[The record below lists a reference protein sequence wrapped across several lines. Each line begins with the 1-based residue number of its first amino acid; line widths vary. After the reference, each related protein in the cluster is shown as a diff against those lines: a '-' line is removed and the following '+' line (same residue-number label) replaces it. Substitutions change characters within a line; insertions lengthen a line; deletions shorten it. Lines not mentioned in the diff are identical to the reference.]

1 MGSKKDHASAYLVL
15 FAISLASLYKKGCR
29 WSTFSSLFNPSYYS
43 FLPAF
48 HTVFHTLP
56 NTPCNKKKEPTAM
69 AIEQDTQDQVT
80 VEHLATATIMTSTTQ
95 ETHIEELKIAAKS
108 NGLLDSILHPFHH
121 ENQPAW
127 TNWAKNQSCDPAEI
141 FNPSSLTDLTEIVL
155 KAKANG
161 KKIRCA
167 ASGHSWSST
176 SVTDGYLV
184 VVNNMEKI
192 HRPVWDDEVG
202 SWTVTIETGVLV
214 KDLDNVL
221 RKNNP
226 PLALPSNVVLDSV
239 SILAVPFC
247 CWCYCCCCMEVSRDS
262 VDGG

>member
-1 MGSKKDHASAYLVL
+1 
-15 FAISLASLYKKGCR
+15 
-29 WSTFSSLFNPSYYS
+29 
-43 FLPAF
+43 
-48 HTVFHTLP
+48 
-56 NTPCNKKKEPTAM
+56 M
-69 AIEQDTQDQVT
+69 AIEQDTQDQVV
-80 VEHLATATIMTSTTQ
+80 VEHVATATIMTSTAQ

-108 NGLLDSILHPFHH
+108 NGLLDSIFHPFQH

-127 TNWAKNQSCDPAEI
+127 TNWAKNQSCDPTEI
-141 FNPSSLTDLTEIVL
+141 FNPSTLADLTEIVL
-155 KAKANG
+155 KAKANS

-184 VVNNMEKI
+184 VVNKMEKI
-192 HRPVWDDEVG
+192 QRPVWDDEIG

-214 KDLDNVL
+214 KDLDNAL

-239 SILAVPFC
+239 SVVAVP
-247 CWCYCCCCMEVSRDS
+247 CCCCWWCYFCCNEMSRDRI
-262 VDGG
+262 DGG